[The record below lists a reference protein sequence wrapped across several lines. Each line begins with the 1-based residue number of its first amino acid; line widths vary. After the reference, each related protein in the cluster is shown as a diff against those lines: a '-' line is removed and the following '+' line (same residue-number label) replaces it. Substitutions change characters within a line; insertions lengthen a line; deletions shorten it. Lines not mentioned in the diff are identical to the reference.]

1 MSSSAAGGPTGANR
15 FAMGMAERLLARAAD
30 ERTALLFGDE
40 RWSWREFVHE
50 AAVRAEIARKHR
62 SPGPFHI
69 GLLMDNRPE
78 YLFWLAGAALSGA
91 TVVGINPTRLGAELA
106 GDIAHA
112 DCQLYVADPAG
123 AKTLAELPGEL
134 PAERIQD
141 VESPA
146 YAQLLDAHDAAEPP
160 SAPDPATL
168 LMLLFTSGSTSA
180 PKLVKCST
188 GRLAYLG
195 ERAADRYEFSPDDI
209 CYCAMPLFHGNATMG
224 VWAPAV
230 TVGAAMALAPRFS
243 ARAFLPDI
251 RRYRATFFNYVGKSL
266 SYILATPERPEEHD
280 NWLRLG
286 YGTEASWKDIETFT
300 RRFGCPLVEG
310 FGMSEGGG
318 LQIRWSPEGPRDSI
332 GKPAFPTI
340 RIVDPD
346 TGVECPPAT
355 FDANGHLTNAAE
367 AIGELVN
374 TEGLALFEGYYRNP
388 EAEAERSRNGWFW
401 SGDLAYR
408 DGDGWYYFAGRASDR
423 IRVDSENFT
432 AAPIERILFRHSI
445 VRGAAVYAVPDPE
458 GGDAV
463 MAALELTEGSTFDPA
478 AFESFLAAQSDLG
491 PKWVPRLVRITAQ
504 IPLTGSNKVRKIPL
518 RQQRWTTSDPVW
530 WRADPRTSSWSLMT
544 EADKAAFNAMF
555 AARGREAALR

>member
-1 MSSSAAGGPTGANR
+1 
-15 FAMGMAERLLARAAD
+15 
-30 ERTALLFGDE
+30 
-40 RWSWREFVHE
+40 
-50 AAVRAEIARKHR
+50 
-62 SPGPFHI
+62 
-69 GLLMDNRPE
+69 
-78 YLFWLAGAALSGA
+78 
-91 TVVGINPTRLGAELA
+91 
-106 GDIAHA
+106 
-112 DCQLYVADPAG
+112 
-123 AKTLAELPGEL
+123 
-134 PAERIQD
+134 
-141 VESPA
+141 
-146 YAQLLDAHDAAEPP
+146 
-160 SAPDPATL
+160 
-168 LMLLFTSGSTSA
+168 MLLFTSGSTSA

-195 ERAADRYEFSPDDI
+195 ARAAERYAFSRDDV

-251 RRYRATFFNYVGKSL
+251 QRYQATFFNYVGKSL
-266 SYILATPERPEEHD
+266 SYILATPERPEERD
-280 NWLRLG
+280 NRLRLG

-340 RIVDPD
+340 RIVDPE
-346 TGVECPPAT
+346 TTHECPPAS
-355 FDANGHLTNAAE
+355 FDADGHLTNAAE

-388 EAEAERSRNGWFW
+388 EAEAERSRGGWFW

-408 DGDGWYYFAGRASDR
+408 DVDGWYYFAGRASDR

-432 AAPIERILFRHSI
+432 AAPIERILFRHPM
-445 VRGAAVYAVPDPE
+445 VRGAAVYAVPDPD

-463 MAALELTEGSTFDPA
+463 MAALELRDGAAFDPA
-478 AFESFLAAQSDLG
+478 EFAAFLAAQADLG
-491 PKWVPRLVRITAQ
+491 PKWVPRLVRITPQ
-504 IPLTGSNKVRKIPL
+504 IPLTGSNKVRKMPL
-518 RQQRWTTSDPVW
+518 RQERWATNDPIW
-530 WRADPRTSSWSLMT
+530 WRADARTSDWSPMT
-544 EADKAAFNAMF
+544 ETDKASLDARF
-555 AARGREAALR
+555 AARGRGATGR

>member
-1 MSSSAAGGPTGANR
+1 VPSSGAVDVSATG
-15 FAMGMAERLLARAAD
+15 FTTGMAELLLSRAAD
-30 ERTALLFGDE
+30 ERTALVFGE
-40 RWSWREFVHE
+40 QRWSWREFVQAASVR
-50 AAVRAEIARKHR
+50 AAVALERR

-91 TVVGINPTRLGAELA
+91 TVVGINPTRRGTELA

-123 AKTLAELPGEL
+123 AVMLAELVPAV
-134 PAERIQD
+134 PAERVLD
-141 VESPA
+141 VESLGYERLLHEHVSAVPPA
-146 YAQLLDAHDAAEPP
+146 P
-160 SAPDPATL
+160 PDPASL

-195 ERAADRYEFSPDDI
+195 ARAAERYEFSPDDV

-251 RRYRATFFNYVGKSL
+251 QRYEATFFNYVGKSL
-266 SYILATPERPEEHD
+266 SYILATPERPEERD
-280 NWLRLG
+280 NRLRLG

-318 LQIRWSPEGPRDSI
+318 LQIRWSPDGPRDSI

-340 RIVDPD
+340 RIVDPE
-346 TGVECPPAT
+346 TTLECPPAS
-355 FDANGHLTNAAE
+355 FDADGHLTNAAA

-388 EAEAERSRNGWFW
+388 EAEAERSRGGWFW

-408 DGDGWYYFAGRASDR
+408 DADGWYYFAGRASDR

-432 AAPIERILFRHSI
+432 AAPIERILVRHPM
-445 VRGAAVYAVPDPE
+445 VRGAAVYAVPDPD

-463 MAALELTEGSTFDPA
+463 MAALELHDGGVFDPDDFQA
-478 AFESFLAAQSDLG
+478 FLAAQTDLG
-491 PKWVPRLVRITAQ
+491 PKWIPRLVRLTPQ
-504 IPLTGSNKVRKIPL
+504 IPLTGSNKVRKVPL
-518 RQQRWTTSDPVW
+518 RQERWTTTDPVW
-530 WRADPRTSSWSLMT
+530 WRADARTSEWSAMT
-544 EADKAAFNAMF
+544 DTDKDAFNASF